1 MNAARAAL
9 AAVILLMGIW
19 ANHNPDIID
28 GWVDGGIASQSDEP
42 AALVGLQTE
51 EEWLVLRVQFPG
63 NPFSQTKADSMLG
76 GDGSATSYINQM
88 SGSESSLKIT
98 ETAEIWTAPHAE
110 GHWGADSTDERDI
123 GVTNLIEE
131 AAQALLTGTDLSRW
145 DFDGDGTV
153 DRILILHSGL
163 AQESGG
169 GANAIWSHMSW
180 LDEPLSIGD
189 WSVSHYTIASLDSGI
204 GTVIHEMLHQM
215 GAHDLYDVHSDLP
228 SSNWNGLGD
237 WDIMASGNW
246 NGNGAV
252 PSMPGAATLDLIGAK
267 RSTVVDTDIGGSF
280 VVGPIS
286 DGGISL
292 AIEIAPGETIWIT
305 LRGDSGFDSAL
316 PGHGIIVEH
325 SDDNNGNAPDN
336 LVNTDPDNA
345 WVKIIEADG
354 DDGLQRGRDTGSAS
368 DAFSVGDEFGA
379 DGMMIRDNRGR
390 LVPWTVTVEEMTIGS
405 ATVVIE
411 PNGESSADILT
422 PRDPIQYIP
431 GEFTY
436 AQVTAS
442 QPCTLEVSLSWAQ
455 SGGQAQPEYIEIPV
469 GTHDIQIL
477 GSPSGISDSGSLS
490 GVIGCEGETMTNIQ
504 LDWFRIGHRL
514 STEELH
520 VVVSWESPTTVEVKP
535 EYEGDE
541 ERTYSITVEG
551 AASRIATTSSPVS
564 LSPGDPIV
572 LDIDPSGLLEPGMLA
587 RGNLVLSD
595 SHGTE
600 LRIPL
605 LLEAESPFT
614 GDGWVAWLAEPS
626 NGLLIISVL
635 LAISVVS
642 GGRRQVQPPSES
654 A

>member
-1 MNAARAAL
+1 
-9 AAVILLMGIW
+9 
-19 ANHNPDIID
+19 
-28 GWVDGGIASQSDEP
+28 
-42 AALVGLQTE
+42 
-51 EEWLVLRVQFPG
+51 
-63 NPFSQTKADSMLG
+63 
-76 GDGSATSYINQM
+76 
-88 SGSESSLKIT
+88 
-98 ETAEIWTAPHAE
+98 
-110 GHWGADSTDERDI
+110 
-123 GVTNLIEE
+123 
-131 AAQALLTGTDLSRW
+131 
-145 DFDGDGTV
+145 
-153 DRILILHSGL
+153 
-163 AQESGG
+163 
-169 GANAIWSHMSW
+169 
-180 LDEPLSIGD
+180 
-189 WSVSHYTIASLDSGI
+189 
-204 GTVIHEMLHQM
+204 
-215 GAHDLYDVHSDLP
+215 
-228 SSNWNGLGD
+228 
-237 WDIMASGNW
+237 
-246 NGNGAV
+246 
-252 PSMPGAATLDLIGAK
+252 
-267 RSTVVDTDIGGSF
+267 
-280 VVGPIS
+280 
-286 DGGISL
+286 
-292 AIEIAPGETIWIT
+292 
-305 LRGDSGFDSAL
+305 
-316 PGHGIIVEH
+316 
-325 SDDNNGNAPDN
+325 
-336 LVNTDPDNA
+336 
-345 WVKIIEADG
+345 
-354 DDGLQRGRDTGSAS
+354 
-368 DAFSVGDEFGA
+368 
-379 DGMMIRDNRGR
+379 
-390 LVPWTVTVEEMTIGS
+390 MTIGS

-422 PRDPIQYIP
+422 PRGPIQFIP

-442 QPCTLEVSLSWAQ
+442 QPCTLEVSLSWTQ
-455 SGGQAQPEYIEIPV
+455 SGGQVQPENIEIPV

-520 VVVSWESPTTVEVKP
+520 VVVSWESLTTVEVKP

-551 AASRIATTSSPVS
+551 AASRIATTYSPVS

-642 GGRRQVQPPSES
+642 GGQRQVQPPSDS
-654 A
+654 S